1 MKMEKVPTAID
12 LMQFKAMHK
21 KTMEMSDVLLIC
33 FVNRYVDV
41 LPERN
46 LEGGDQE
53 SWNFDDIDLFVKL

>member
-1 MKMEKVPTAID
+1 MEKVPTAID
-12 LMQFKAMHK
+12 LMKFRARHK
-21 KTMEMSDVLLIC
+21 KTGEFESVLLIC